1 MERREMRVA
10 GFGFTTSASL
20 ASLQAAFTLAGGKV
34 DAVATVED
42 KSTGLVPLAHALG
55 LPLIAV
61 TKADLAAHH
70 RPGSKRVAALYGTG
84 SVAESAALAAA
95 GQGARLVVGRVTSPD
110 GQAVAAIAEGQT

>member
-1 MERREMRVA
+1 MRVA

-20 ASLQAAFTLAGGKV
+20 ASMQAALTLAGGAV
-34 DAVATVED
+34 DAVATVEG
-42 KSTGLVPLAHALG
+42 KAIGLAPLAHALG

-61 TKADLAAHH
+61 TKAALAAHE
-70 RPGSKRVAALYGTG
+70 RPGSAWVKALYGTG

-95 GQGARLVVGRVTSPD
+95 GQGARLVVGRITSPD